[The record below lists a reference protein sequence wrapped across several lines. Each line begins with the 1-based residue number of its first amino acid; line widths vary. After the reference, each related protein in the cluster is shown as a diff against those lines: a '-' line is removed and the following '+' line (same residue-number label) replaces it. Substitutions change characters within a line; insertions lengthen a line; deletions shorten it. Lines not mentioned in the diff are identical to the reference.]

1 MGVVQL
7 RVGARR
13 AWPVAAWGCTL
24 LTLLASSMAQSGV
37 WAEPEAA
44 RERSGQCAVVSL
56 SAERRYQSSIY
67 VYIEWNLERVVG

>member
-13 AWPVAAWGCTL
+13 AWPEAAWGCTL

-44 RERSGQCAVVSL
+44 RERSARSGEP
-56 SAERRYQSSIY
+56 ERRYQSSIY